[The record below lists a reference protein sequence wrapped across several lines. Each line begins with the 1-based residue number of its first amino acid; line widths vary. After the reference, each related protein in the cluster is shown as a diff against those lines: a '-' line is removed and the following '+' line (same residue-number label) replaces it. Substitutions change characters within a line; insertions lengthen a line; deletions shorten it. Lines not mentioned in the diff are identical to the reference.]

1 MFLIYF
7 ANILVPTWKILNL
20 ICEGLTHWSLM
31 ENICLFS
38 LRLWV
43 YYMTLEVLIWHSNH
57 NLPTDS
63 IKNLIIWPHIQLWSS
78 ALARHEQKMLYMQ
91 IVMQFSFVC
100 FVFSASAADILRL
113 KSYTQQQWNNT
124 QFFLLYSYTCSDWR
138 LTRFL
143 NITKQN
149 LSEKKMPGFAH
160 IETQCKHQR
169 QNGKKGNHSISYTGN
184 CRSVLGC
191 EELRHKAE
199 QPINNLYCDEWDRWW
214 DRWTGRK
221 TERQVC
227 WQHSRQ
233 RVCVKTEK
241 VKGARYD
248 EKVSPPHQNV
258 HRQDAGKN
266 AWKEKRYKFDFCTLS
281 F

>member
-1 MFLIYF
+1 MLKSISWQSWATPTFGGQDLIPGSVTPFFSPKQVKKKEGKWVFLISF

-124 QFFLLYSYTCSDWR
+124 QFFLLYSYTCADWR

-169 QNGKKGNHSISYTGN
+169 QKKG
-184 CRSVLGC
+184 
-191 EELRHKAE
+191 
-199 QPINNLYCDEWDRWW
+199 
-214 DRWTGRK
+214 
-221 TERQVC
+221 
-227 WQHSRQ
+227 
-233 RVCVKTEK
+233 
-241 VKGARYD
+241 KG
-248 EKVSPPHQNV
+248 KP
-258 HRQDAGKN
+258 
-266 AWKEKRYKFDFCTLS
+266 FDFIYWKL
-281 F
+281 